1 MSRHLQPQ
9 VTGRIRTF
17 FAALILLITV
27 CSGAATAETNTLLI
41 IDASGSMRSSVDG
54 MVKMDMAKDVLCDY
68 ITTLPQDMNV
78 GLIAYGHR
86 SKDDCNDVEYIVP
99 LGKNNRDAMIQKIIS
114 MKPMGKTPISLSLE
128 KAVGILDGVKG
139 ENTILLVSDGKE
151 SCNAEPC
158 ALIEKYIAQGRTF
171 VANVIGFD
179 VSVKERKELECIAA
193 AGHGKYYPADNLK
206 GLKVALESVSKDQI
220 PVVISKEP
228 APVPMTSGVL
238 SLPKTTYVAGER
250 IWLHFDTVENYEP
263 KAWVGIIPSDIPHG
277 SEKINDAHDVSYKYL
292 NKKKSGDFEF
302 FAPGKPGRYDFRLN
316 DTDNNGRE
324 VAHVTFDVVK
334 GAAALSLAKTSMVCG
349 EPFTVTVKPLSYLCP
364 KAWLGIIP
372 SDIPHGDEER
382 NDKFDVSYK
391 YLGDKPNGTFTF
403 NAPTKP
409 GNYDIRLNDTDDHG
423 SEIASVSFTATT
435 GSGGVSL
442 SKTVFQTGEKII
454 VTFNT
459 PVKLDKTAWVGMIP
473 SDIPHGSEDRNDQ
486 HDLAYHYLDGKQ
498 SGTFE
503 FVAPSKTGN
512 YDFRLNDSDHKGN
525 ELSSV
530 TFTVVDASASLS
542 LNKTVFTPG
551 EQMWVTFKTSVAFAS
566 NAWIGIIPANIPHGN
581 EDVNDQHDISYVY
594 VEGEKEG
601 IKEMEAPTVPGVYD
615 VRLNDTD
622 DHGKEIASVTFTVR

>member
-1 MSRHLQPQ
+1 
-9 VTGRIRTF
+9 
-17 FAALILLITV
+17 V

-86 SKDDCNDVEYIVP
+86 SKDDCSDVEYIVP

-206 GLKVALESVSKDQI
+206 GLKVALESVSKDQV

-292 NKKKSGDFEF
+292 NKMKSGDFEF

-324 VAHVTFDVVK
+324 VAHVTFEVIK
-334 GAAALSLAKTSMVCG
+334 GAGALSLSKTGMVCG

-364 KAWLGIIP
+364 KAWLGIVP

-382 NDKFDVSYK
+382 NDKFDVAYK

-542 LNKTVFTPG
+542 LNKTAFTPG

>member
-1 MSRHLQPQ
+1 M
-9 VTGRIRTF
+9 
-17 FAALILLITV
+17 